1 MTRLNPWRMALIAS
15 SVCSVCLLASGQ
27 AWALY
32 KVVGPDG
39 KVTYTDQLPVAMP
52 GQKAQG
58 VSSVGNSNPPLP
70 YALSQVVS
78 KYPVT
83 LYTFKACEPCK
94 SARSFLQ
101 QRGVPYTEKSVE
113 TNQDIQALERL
124 ANTRSMPLLFIGKQ
138 QLNGFAQS
146 DWSSYL
152 DAAGYPATSALPKN
166 YRWAEAA
173 PLVKLVDAPAA
184 DAGNGNPASTS
195 ARPAS
200 HNSPKPK
207 GNAPAGFRF

>member
-1 MTRLNPWRMALIAS
+1 MTRLNPLLMALIAS
-15 SVCSVCLLASGQ
+15 SACVLASGQ

-32 KVVGPDG
+32 KVVGLDG

-70 YALSQVVS
+70 YALAQVVS

-101 QRGVPYTEKSVE
+101 QRGIPYTEKSVE
-113 TNQDIQALERL
+113 TKQDIQALERL
-124 ANTRSMPLLFIGKQ
+124 ANTRSMPLVFIGKQ

-146 DWSSYL
+146 DLSSYL

-166 YRWAEAA
+166 YRWSDAS
-173 PLVKLVDAPAA
+173 PLVKLADPPSA
-184 DAGNGNPASTS
+184 DAGNASPANTP
-195 ARPAS
+195 ARTPRD
-200 HNSPKPK
+200 NSPKPNS
-207 GNAPAGFRF
+207 NAPAGFRF